1 MRAFCSALFARRH
14 ATGRPGRG
22 ARLSARAVSAL
33 LLVAV
38 ALPVAA
44 AHPETARAAA
54 GGPPGSLGRIAV
66 VPLDDRPFTSYTPVA
81 VAEAGAHEAL
91 TPPKDLLGE
100 FFTHGD
106 SESVAAW
113 WRTAARAADGSV
125 VAVPM
130 LAYGGLVASRTCRT
144 SLDDARRRLAVL
156 DEVKRANPTQPVY
169 AFDVIMRLT
178 IEPTSGYPGRYS
190 GLVRRWAILMD
201 QVENLGR
208 EDLRAEYEQ
217 VAAEIPDEI
226 KADYLCARARNH
238 EINRDMIRRVA
249 AGTVDYLILGQ
260 DDASEFGP
268 HRPEKAALAALVAE
282 LGLQDR
288 VKIYPGADV
297 LGALLVAKHVTARL
311 GSAPTVT
318 VEWSRTPGE
327 EWTAPYQDVPYAT
340 LVNEYVRTVGGTVVD
355 DPEADILLMANTGGG
370 GSLQPFADRIHDAVA
385 HGRLVAIGD
394 DAVAGRVDPEL
405 RDLLVP
411 RIRLADLAAW
421 SGWNIGLSIAQSAVR
436 ASLLDASRTRPL
448 LRGSRS
454 TKGEPVLAARRA
466 LLTRAATTHIEL
478 LLQELAHTDVYRH
491 QVLDQVKVYA
501 EQNGD
506 DPQHMTKVFES
517 ANQLAVQA
525 VTPLADQLYATE
537 FAGAP
542 VRLGSDG
549 QGEVTAV
556 VRRLD
561 GWATTLAWPRY
572 QEIEIFPTLELGT
585 DPADRQTLLTVSSL
599 PHTAAVRPQADVD
612 LRLTAVV
619 RNDTA
624 APVTAHVTATTPA
637 GWIAPAPVE
646 VTLAPF
652 EVREIP
658 LVVGVRGAQPEEVQ
672 TVEVVARHGWAAH
685 DLRLTARAAS
695 TVTAVWRNVALASTG
710 ASAVASSWWMQYQP
724 GFAIDGNRSSLG
736 SRWLTEAGD
745 LHWLEVRFAR
755 EEPIDTVELYQYG
768 GYELWDYRILGLVS
782 GQWQVLHEV
791 AGNREQITTHTF
803 APVHATAVRLEVS
816 ASRDARVRLYEIE
829 ATCRTGSWCDG

>member
-1 MRAFCSALFARRH
+1 M
-14 ATGRPGRG
+14 
-22 ARLSARAVSAL
+22 
-33 LLVAV
+33 VAV
-38 ALPVAA
+38 ALPMVVARLSTAQA
-44 AHPETARAAA
+44 AVA
-54 GGPPGSLGRIAV
+54 GPPDSLGRIAV

-100 FFTHGD
+100 FFTRGD
-106 SESVAAW
+106 SEAVGAW

-130 LAYGGLVASRTCRT
+130 LAYGGLVGSRACDT
-144 SLDDARRRLAVL
+144 SLADARRRLEVL
-156 DEVKRANPTQPVY
+156 DEVKRSNPTQPVY

-190 GLVRRWAILMD
+190 GPVRRWAILMD

-208 EDLRAEYEQ
+208 EDLRVEYEQ

-238 EINRDMIRRVA
+238 EINQDMIRRVA

-260 DDASEFGP
+260 DDATEFGP

-311 GSAPTVT
+311 GGAPTVQ
-318 VEWSRTPGE
+318 VEWSRTPGH
-327 EWTAPYQDVPYAT
+327 EWIAPYQDVPYAT
-340 LVNEYVRTVGGTVVD
+340 LVDEYVRTLGGTVVD
-355 DPEADILLMANTGGG
+355 DPDADILLMANTGGG

-385 HGRLVAIGD
+385 RGRLVAIGD

-405 RDLLVP
+405 RDLLAP
-411 RIRLADLAAW
+411 RIRFADLAAW

-454 TKGEPVLAARRA
+454 TNGEPVLAARRA
-466 LLTRAATTHIEL
+466 LLARAATAHLEL

-491 QVLDQVKVYA
+491 QVLDQVKAYA

-517 ANQLAVQA
+517 ANQLAIQA
-525 VTPLADQLYATE
+525 VTPLADRLYATE

-549 QGEVTAV
+549 KNEVTAV
-556 VRRLD
+556 VHRLD

-572 QEIEIFPTLELGT
+572 QEIEVFPSLELSA
-585 DPADRQTLLTVSSL
+585 DPAHRQSLLTVSSL
-599 PHTAAVRPQADVD
+599 PYATAVRPQADVD
-612 LRLTAVV
+612 LRLIAVV
-619 RNDTA
+619 RNDTPAPVAARVEA
-624 APVTAHVTATTPA
+624 APPA
-637 GWIAPAPVE
+637 GWLAPAPVDL
-646 VTLAPF
+646 TLAPF
-652 EVREIP
+652 EVREVP
-658 LVVGVRGAQPEEVQ
+658 LVVGVRGAQPEQ
-672 TVEVVARHGWAAH
+672 TYPVEVVARHGSGPSG
-685 DLRLTARAAS
+685 DLGLTARAAS
-695 TVTAVWRNVALASTG
+695 TVTAVWRNVALASSG
-710 ASAVASSWWMQYQP
+710 ASAAASSWWMQYQP

-791 AGNREQITTHTF
+791 DGNREQITTHSF

-829 ATCRTGSWCDG
+829 VTCRTGSWCDG